1 MLYYVGLAL
10 GVALAVPLAALGAG
24 IGQGLATSSAVEGI
38 ARQPEAAAR
47 IQLVMIIGLGFM
59 ESLAIYA
66 LLVFFMLQGQL
77 PTFDQL
83 LELAKASAG
92 Q

>member
-10 GVALAVPLAALGAG
+10 GVALAVPLATLGAG